1 MLAKRLEEVAHN
13 ATDFKGV
20 HGLENYISPL
30 CEVQSNLFRLGK
42 I

>member
-20 HGLENYISPL
+20 HGLENHINSL
-30 CEVQSNLFRLGK
+30 C
-42 I
+42 